1 MIYHIEKSKLSGKII
16 LPSSKSVAA
25 RLIFSSI
32 FSNKITKFSGFG
44 LSEDINVYF
53 NAVKLI
59 KPESKIKIFNNNRFL
74 ISIEGNY
81 NENLFIKSKS
91 PLIIFDCKD
100 SAFCLRALSI
110 IGSYFSTKLAL
121 TGSKQLFNRPV
132 NIILNTLKQAK
143 VKAKYIKSKRT
154 LIIENKIQEGKF
166 FLDTKISTQH
176 ISGLLMTLPFLN
188 KDSQI
193 VLKNY
198 YNGSFIDLTID
209 ILKKGGVSIEK
220 EKIIN
225 MKNNEY
231 FIEKYIIKGNSTF
244 DLNNYIINSN
254 DYKSFIQIESD
265 WSSASFFMVAASL
278 SGPITFY
285 NLNINSIQ
293 PDVKII
299 EILRLVGA
307 KIEIS
312 CQEKNNINKNN
323 KNTTYHSITIKRNK
337 LNPFIYDI
345 SNCPDLFPI
354 ISVLA
359 CFCEG
364 SSRIYGIKRLKYKES
379 DRIRSIYVNLKRLGI
394 KIKVESSYVE
404 INGSLEYLE
413 DKIYKNKSKIILDSF
428 DDHRIFM
435 ALTIFATFFNKN
447 IIIKDNQS
455 YKKSFPQFI
464 EYFKILGGIII

>member
-1 MIYHIEKSKLSGKII
+1 MIYHIKKTKLSGKII

-32 FSNKITKFSGFG
+32 FSNEITKFSGYG
-44 LSEDINVYF
+44 ISEDINVYF

-81 NENLFIKSKS
+81 NENLFIKSKT
-91 PLIIFDCKD
+91 PLIKFDCKD

-121 TGSKQLFNRPV
+121 KGSKQLFNRPV
-132 NIILNTLKQAK
+132 NIILNTLKQGK
-143 VKAKYIKSKRT
+143 VKARYIKSKRT
-154 LIIENKIQEGKF
+154 LIIENGIQAGKF

-220 EKIIN
+220 EKIKVIQN
-225 MKNNEY
+225 KNY
-231 FIEKYIIKGNSTF
+231 FIEKYIIKGNSNF

-254 DYKSFIQIESD
+254 DDKSFIQIESD

-278 SGPITFY
+278 SGPISFY
-285 NLNINSIQ
+285 NLNLNSIQ
-293 PDVKII
+293 PDAKII
-299 EILRLVGA
+299 DILRIAGA
-307 KIEIS
+307 GIEIS
-312 CQEKNNINKNN
+312 DQEKNNINKNN
-323 KNTTYHSITIKRNK
+323 KNTNYNIITINK
-337 LNPFIYDI
+337 NNLNPFIYDI
-345 SNCPDLFPI
+345 SDCPDLFPI

-359 CFCEG
+359 CFCDG
-364 SSRIYGIKRLKYKES
+364 KSKIYGIKRLKYKES
-379 DRIRSIYVNLKRLGI
+379 DRIKSIYINFKRLGI
-394 KIKVESSYVE
+394 KIKVESSYFE

-413 DKIYKNKSKIILDSF
+413 NKIFKNKSKIILDSF

-435 ALTIFATFFNKN
+435 SLTILATFFNKN
-447 IIIKDNQS
+447 IIIKDNQT
-455 YKKSFPQFI
+455 YKKSFPMFI
-464 EYFKILGGIII
+464 EYFKNLGGIII